1 MTEKEEKPR
10 AQVMVVDDEIL
21 VAEDLKLRLTDLGY
35 EVTAVVGTGKDAIE
49 MAGQTTPDIILMDI
63 QLKGDMDGIE
73 AAHEIKDRF
82 DISVVYLT
90 AYSDQETLDRAKIT
104 TPFGYLIKP
113 FAEKELHSTIEMA
126 LYKQEMDREV
136 KILRG
141 MLPICADCKSIRD
154 DEGYWSQLEDY
165 MREHSEVE
173 FTHGLCPVCAKKLL
187 GDAKRKW

>member
-1 MTEKEEKPR
+1 MIEKAEKSR
-10 AQVMVVDDEIL
+10 ARVMIVDDEIL
-21 VAEDLKLRLTDLGY
+21 VAEDLKERLSSLGY
-35 EVTAVVGTGKDAIE
+35 EVTAVVGTGADAVTKAQE
-49 MAGQTTPDIILMDI
+49 TTPDIILMDI

-73 AAHEIKDRF
+73 AAHEIKERF

-90 AYSDQETLDRAKIT
+90 AYSDQVTLDRAKVT

-113 FAEKELHSTIEMA
+113 FAERELHSTIEMA
-126 LYKQEMDREV
+126 LYKQKMDREV

-154 DEGYWSQLEDY
+154 DEGYWSQLEEY

-173 FTHGLCPVCAKKLL
+173 FTHGLCPDCAKKLMD
-187 GDAKRKW
+187 DAKRKW

>member
-1 MTEKEEKPR
+1 MI
-10 AQVMVVDDEIL
+10 VDDEII
-21 VAEDLKLRLTDLGY
+21 VAEDLKGRLVDLGY
-35 EVTAVVGTGKDAIE
+35 EVTAVVGTGVGSIE
-49 MAGQTTPDIILMDI
+49 KAGETMPDLILMDI

-73 AAHEIKDRF
+73 AAGEIKERF

-113 FAEKELHSTIEMA
+113 FVERELHSTIEMA
-126 LYKQEMDREV
+126 LYKQKTDREV

-154 DEGYWSQLEDY
+154 DKGYWNQLEEY
-165 MREHSEVE
+165 MRQHSEVE
-173 FTHGLCPVCAKKLL
+173 FTHGLCPTCAKKLMD
-187 GDAKRKW
+187 DAKREW